1 MRQETEGRPTGPW
14 PERVQLSNGL
24 TVVLHPH
31 DAANVAA
38 VQLWV
43 RAGARDEGPD
53 EAGVSH
59 FIEHLLF
66 KGTPSRGP
74 GVIDETISALGGEMN
89 AATSQDWTYYHVV
102 LPAEQLDVALDVLAD
117 AAQRAVFDPVEVDRE
132 RHVVLEEIRRAEDT
146 PSAALWRVL
155 ARGHFGDH
163 AYGRPVLGSANSIAE
178 VPRQAIVAYYRR
190 SYVPNNVTVVVAGS
204 VPAARSLDAVR
215 ATFGEW
221 ASQPLPARP
230 RRAPRVPSVPGRLE
244 ESKALHQTY
253 LGFAWAGVIP
263 PDPEVYALDL
273 VTTVL
278 GQGRSSRLVQSLRE
292 RLGLVSA
299 IGSSFYLQHDAG
311 TIAVTARTST
321 GRYAEVEAAVLA
333 EVARLSE
340 ELVTEEELTRAMTA
354 VEAEHAF
361 SGETAE
367 GAAYTLGTAD
377 TLWTIEFELGYVD
390 AIHRVTR
397 EDMREAARRHLR
409 PDRFTGAVIGAGS
422 PGGGE

>member
-1 MRQETEGRPTGPW
+1 
-14 PERVQLSNGL
+14 
-24 TVVLHPH
+24 
-31 DAANVAA
+31 
-38 VQLWV
+38 
-43 RAGARDEGPD
+43 
-53 EAGVSH
+53 
-59 FIEHLLF
+59 
-66 KGTPSRGP
+66 
-74 GVIDETISALGGEMN
+74 
-89 AATSQDWTYYHVV
+89 
-102 LPAEQLDVALDVLAD
+102 
-117 AAQRAVFDPVEVDRE
+117 
-132 RHVVLEEIRRAEDT
+132 
-146 PSAALWRVL
+146 
-155 ARGHFGDH
+155 
-163 AYGRPVLGSANSIAE
+163 
-178 VPRQAIVAYYRR
+178 
-190 SYVPNNVTVVVAGS
+190 
-204 VPAARSLDAVR
+204 
-215 ATFGEW
+215 
-221 ASQPLPARP
+221 
-230 RRAPRVPSVPGRLE
+230 VPGRLE

-263 PDPEVYALDL
+263 PDPDVYALDL

-278 GQGRSSRLVQSLRE
+278 GQGRSSRLAQSLRE

-321 GRYAEVEAAVLA
+321 ARYAEVEAAVLA